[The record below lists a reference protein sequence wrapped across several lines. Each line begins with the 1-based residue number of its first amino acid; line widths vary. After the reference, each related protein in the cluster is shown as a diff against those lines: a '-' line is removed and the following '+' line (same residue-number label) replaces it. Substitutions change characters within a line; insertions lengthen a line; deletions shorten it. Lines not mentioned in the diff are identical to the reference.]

1 MGISDEVKDLSRDID
16 WYQAFID
23 LLPGGMGIYEV
34 EKSGI
39 TSVYASDGIFEL
51 LTGYR
56 DEEIKEISKHIEKL
70 IYEKDMT
77 LLQKEIQSS
86 IEEKKMLDINVRY
99 HKSPDR
105 LGWLWIRGK
114 VVKAGENRTIFMTLL
129 LEVSQLKKLETNLL
143 VQQQRYRIL
152 EETSSE
158 ILFELKPDE
167 DEMTY
172 SLKEWDGT
180 FSRKVVRNY
189 MESLN
194 EHPMVHPDSMD
205 EFKRRLQ
212 IAMGKPTS
220 DEMEYLSCISERGY
234 EWHRCTY
241 TSIADDSGH
250 VESIFGRIRN
260 IHDEV
265 LKRKMQ
271 QKEKEIDSATN
282 LYHNHFLV
290 SKIKEQMKASALDC
304 GHTLIL
310 VGINHF
316 SEIVKKSGHSGG
328 DVAITCVS
336 RLFGEIFQDMKVFGR
351 KGNDKFMVY
360 ISDGDDEEIDDNIKE
375 FLALLTLPENK
386 FADINISCSVGVAS
400 VVGHISYDEL
410 YEKAEEALYC
420 AKITKGTDFIRIS

>member
-1 MGISDEVKDLSRDID
+1 MGMSDEVKDLSRDID

-86 IEEKKMLDINVRY
+86 IKEKKMLDINVRY

-234 EWHRCTY
+234 EWHRCT
-241 TSIADDSGH
+241 
-250 VESIFGRIRN
+250 
-260 IHDEV
+260 
-265 LKRKMQ
+265 
-271 QKEKEIDSATN
+271 
-282 LYHNHFLV
+282 
-290 SKIKEQMKASALDC
+290 
-304 GHTLIL
+304 
-310 VGINHF
+310 
-316 SEIVKKSGHSGG
+316 
-328 DVAITCVS
+328 
-336 RLFGEIFQDMKVFGR
+336 
-351 KGNDKFMVY
+351 
-360 ISDGDDEEIDDNIKE
+360 
-375 FLALLTLPENK
+375 
-386 FADINISCSVGVAS
+386 
-400 VVGHISYDEL
+400 
-410 YEKAEEALYC
+410 
-420 AKITKGTDFIRIS
+420 